1 MSMTLILWK
10 APVLDDPDDAKSLL
24 EPWYERD
31 DDSAFAPSEDVATVR
46 ERLRA
51 SYPDDPSSETHSDES
66 CPWSDLPIEDNDRLL
81 VLHIRWGADPQV
93 LADITAFA
101 RIHGLVLYNPQ
112 GPDIILPT
120 EPVQQLTE
128 IPSPTLF
135 EWAKAIG
142 IAAVLM
148 GLTWAAWLIPIGW
161 LRWPLVLISGFLAA
175 AGLFVVFAMI
185 FGRRILERD
194 RRR

>member
-10 APVLDDPDDAKSLL
+10 APVIEDPDEAKSLL
-24 EPWYERD
+24 EPWYERG
-31 DDSAFAPSEDVATVR
+31 DDSAFTPSEDVAAVR

-51 SYPDDPSSETHSDES
+51 RYPDDPSPENHPDDS
-66 CPWSDLPIEDNDRLL
+66 CPWSDLPIQDNDRLL
-81 VLHIRWGADPQV
+81 VLDIRWSAQHQV
-93 LADITAFA
+93 FADITALA
-101 RIHGLVLYNPQ
+101 RIHGLVLYDPQ

-120 EPVQQLTE
+120 EPIEQLTE

-148 GLTWAAWLIPIGW
+148 GLTWAAWRIPIGW
-161 LRWPLVLISGFLAA
+161 LRWPLVLIAGFLAA

-185 FGRRILERD
+185 FARRILGRD
-194 RRR
+194 GPR